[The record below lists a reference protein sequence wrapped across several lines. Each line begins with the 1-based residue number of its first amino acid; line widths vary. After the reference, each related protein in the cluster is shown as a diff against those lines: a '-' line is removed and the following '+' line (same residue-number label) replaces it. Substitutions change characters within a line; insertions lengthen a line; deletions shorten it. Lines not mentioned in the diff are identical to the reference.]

1 MKPLSSK
8 KSPLTQWVSLCIT
21 LLLSVC
27 VHAQPVANFSCSSVN
42 GCAPILVSFTDQSTG
57 NPTQW
62 KWDLGNGTISYLQ
75 NPSVTYFNPGS
86 YTVKL
91 IVTSGAMT
99 DSVVKVNYITVYAA
113 PVVDFSASQTTAC
126 RQLNTIFTDQSNAS
140 ASSITDWEWDFG
152 DGIFS
157 NLKQPSHTYD
167 QMGDFNVT
175 LKVKNSNGCSSSLLK
190 KGLIKV
196 NDVKAS
202 VSNAPR
208 ARCLP
213 QTIGFYNSSTGNGT
227 LTYKWY
233 FGNGDSANVKTP
245 VYNYPAPGNYDVRF
259 LVTNSYGCMD
269 SAVQHL
275 TLDTAVSAVFSVDK
289 QVGCSS
295 PFKAGF
301 SNQHLNG
308 NSFLWKIND
317 SVIVRGSD
325 PVYTFRDTGYFD
337 IKLVV
342 TNSLRGCS
350 DSLTK
355 KQYIKV
361 LPPSLNILN
370 LPDSGCMPFTKTIK
384 TDKNSGDSIS
394 TIRWNFGDGSYSN
407 LASPTHTW
415 SKSGYYDVTLI
426 ANKPNGCIDT
436 IAIKKAIHVTGKPV
450 AEFTADVTNDCAY
463 SKVHFTNLSS
473 ASASKWIWEFNH
485 GTTSEEKNPEYTFK
499 DTGYVVVSLVA
510 LDGGCADT
518 AIKNKLIYLK
528 PSVAKPKV
536 NFDCAN
542 PSLIS
547 FDNKSIGADTWR
559 WNFGDG
565 TTSTEL
571 NPVHH
576 YSTPGQYSAYLETN
590 NNTTRCYYLQ
600 TIQLNVLAHKI
611 NFFASDTVICKKQAL
626 QFFIVGDTASFS
638 RYTWDMGDGVVLTSK
653 VASLAYRYQQPGNY
667 SVTLMANSLSNCTD
681 TIIKQTYIRVNGP
694 IAKFGSSTLGT
705 CINTNV
711 FFTDSTQT
719 DKVNA
724 INVWSWDYGD
734 GKEDTLNAPPFTHIY
749 KQRGD
754 YKVTLITQDAAG
766 CVDTF
771 NLKKPISVKQLASYI
786 LPYDTLVCSGTAAR
800 MVTPYAEPGVSYR
813 WEFGDGETA
822 NVQSPSH
829 IYTKEGRYTIKV
841 VVSHEF
847 GCADSSVR
855 KDLIRVEN
863 PVASFVMSD
872 SFKACPPLL
881 INFTNNSL
889 NATDETWDFGDGT
902 STKVHS
908 PSHFYSY
915 PGEYFAT
922 LTVKSNSGC
931 MRQMQRRI
939 VVQGPK
945 GSISYDSLSMC
956 APTQVNFKVRSIDAA
971 SYTWDFND
979 GAVKTGPDTIV
990 THTYKNPGLYVP
1002 KIMLMDKQGCRVP
1015 VTGTDTIH
1023 FASITGKFDFAD
1035 KSLCDSGIVHFADN
1049 SITNDAIA
1057 NCTWHF
1063 GDGTTVNGQTQID
1076 HLYKNIGTC
1085 YPSFTVK
1092 TRHGCTGTYT
1102 SAVPVTVKA
1111 GPKISSTVSANG
1123 CAPLKVNLDAA
1134 LISSN
1139 DPALSWHWDFGN
1151 GNTSSQQHPAQQV
1164 FPNGGLYTAVVTA
1177 TASNG
1182 CVAKSSQ
1189 TVKAFETPA
1198 LITSPDTT
1206 ICIGSSVKLMV
1217 SGAASYSW
1225 SDGTINCKDCSSI
1238 SVTPT
1243 ADTNYTVRGTSA
1255 EGCTSNKNIFVKV
1268 KTPFK
1273 IKVNST
1279 AAVCVGKSVSLSATG
1294 AEKYQW
1300 YPSEGLNDM
1309 YAASPL
1315 ASPGSNAIYKVIGT
1329 DNAGC
1334 FRDTAFV
1341 NVSVMPSPA
1350 VNAGADKTIDAGT
1363 AVDLIA
1369 VSSSDVTEVN
1379 WTPTGSIFRNDPTA
1393 ITVKPMTT
1401 TEYTVMVKNIA
1412 GCTAI
1417 DKMTVVVNQNSIADD
1432 IFLPNTFSP
1441 NGDGINEIFY
1451 PRSKGLIKVKSLVIV
1466 NRHNEVVF
1474 EKYNFYANDAN
1485 AGWSGLYRGTAM
1497 PADVFI
1503 YTISFEK
1510 ADRQIQFK
1518 RGDIAL
1524 IR

>member
-8 KSPLTQWVSLCIT
+8 KNPLTQWVSLCIA
-21 LLLSVC
+21 LLLCVC
-27 VHAQPVANFSCSSVN
+27 VQAQPVANFSCSSVN

-75 NPSVTYFNPGS
+75 NPSVTYFSPGS

-113 PVVDFSASQTTAC
+113 PVVDFSVSQTTAC
-126 RQLNTIFTDQSNAS
+126 RQLTTLFTDQSNAA
-140 ASSITDWEWDFG
+140 ASSITNWEWDFG

-167 QMGDFNVT
+167 QIGDFNVT

-213 QTIGFYNSSTGNGT
+213 QTIGFGNTSTGNGT
-227 LTYKWY
+227 LSYKWY
-233 FGNGDSANVKTP
+233 FGNGDSSNLKTP
-245 VYNYPAPGNYDVRF
+245 VYYYPNPGNYDVRF
-259 LVTNSYGCMD
+259 IVTNSYGCTD
-269 SAVQHL
+269 SVTQRLAV
-275 TLDTAVSAVFSVDK
+275 DTAVSATFNVDK
-289 QVGCSS
+289 QIGCSA
-295 PFKAGF
+295 PFRASF
-301 SNQHLNG
+301 TNQSLNG

-317 SVIVRGSD
+317 SIVVKG
-325 PVYTFRDTGYFD
+325 PNPIYTFRDTGYFD

-342 TNSLRGCS
+342 TNSLKGCS
-350 DSLTK
+350 DSLTQK
-355 KQYIKV
+355 NYIKV
-361 LPPSLNILN
+361 LPPALTILK
-370 LPDSGCMPFTKTIK
+370 LPDSGCVPFTKTIK
-384 TDKNSGDSIS
+384 TDKNSGDSILS
-394 TIRWNFGDGSYSN
+394 IRWNFGDGTYSN

-415 SKSGYYDVTLI
+415 SKTGYYDVTLI
-426 ANKPNGCIDT
+426 TTKPNGCIDT
-436 IAIKKAIHVTGKPV
+436 ATIKNAVHVTGKPV
-450 AEFTADVTNDCAY
+450 ANFTADVTNDCAY

-473 ASASKWIWEFNH
+473 ASASKWLWEFNH

-510 LDGGCADT
+510 YDGGCADT
-518 AIKNKLIYLK
+518 AIKNRLIYLK

-547 FDNKSIGADTWR
+547 FNNKSIGADSWK

-565 TTSTEL
+565 TTSTEW
-571 NPVHH
+571 NPVHQ
-576 YSTPGQYSAYLETN
+576 YAAPGQYSAYLETN
-590 NNTTRCYYLQ
+590 NSTTKCYYLQ
-600 TIQLNVLAHKI
+600 TIPINVLAHKI
-611 NFFASDTVICKKQAL
+611 NFFVSDSVLCKKQEI
-626 QFFIVGDTASFS
+626 QFSVKGDTSSFGV
-638 RYTWDMGDGVVLTSK
+638 YTWDMGDGVVVSSK
-653 VASLAYRYQQPGNY
+653 VASIAHQYRQPGNY
-667 SVTLMANSLSNCTD
+667 TVTLMATSLSNCTD
-681 TIIKQTYIRVNGP
+681 TIIKQNYIRVNGP
-694 IAKFGSSTLGT
+694 SAKFGSSTVGT
-705 CINTNV
+705 CVNTNIV
-711 FFTDSTQT
+711 FTDSTQT

-724 INVWSWDYGD
+724 IKTWNWDYGD
-734 GKEDTLNAPPFTHIY
+734 GSKESLTAPPFAHSY

-754 YKVTLITQDAAG
+754 YKVSLIAQDASG

-771 NLKKPISVKQLASYI
+771 ILKNTIKVNQVVALIIA
-786 LPYDTLVCSGTAAR
+786 YDTLVCAGSPAR
-800 MVTPYAEPGVSYR
+800 MVTPYAEAGVKYN
-813 WEFGDGETA
+813 WDFGDSGTA
-822 NVQSPSH
+822 TIQSPSH
-829 IYTKEGRYTIKV
+829 IYSKEGSYIVKV
-841 VVSHEF
+841 VVSDNF
-847 GCADSSVR
+847 GCADSAVKR
-855 KDLIRVEN
+855 NLIRVEN
-863 PVASFVMSD
+863 PVASFIMSD

-889 NATDETWDFGDGT
+889 NATDEIWDFGDGS

-945 GSISYDSLSMC
+945 GSISYDPLSMC
-956 APTQVNFKVRSIDAA
+956 APSQVNFKVKSIDAA

-979 GAVKTGPDTIV
+979 GTVKTGSDTIV
-990 THTYKNPGLYVP
+990 THTYTNPGLYVP
-1002 KIMLMDKQGCRVP
+1002 KIMLMDNQGCRVP

-1023 FASITGKFDFAD
+1023 FASITGKFGFVD
-1035 KSLCDSGIVHFADN
+1035 KSVCDSGIVHFADN
-1049 SITNDAIA
+1049 SMTNDAIA
-1057 NCTWHF
+1057 SCAWNF
-1063 GDGTTVNGQTQID
+1063 GDGTIVNGQTQID
-1076 HLYKNIGTC
+1076 HLYKNIGTY

-1092 TRHGCTGTYT
+1092 TKHGCTGTYT
-1102 SAVPVTVKA
+1102 SAVPVTVKT
-1111 GPKISSTVSANG
+1111 GPKINSTASANG
-1123 CAPLKVNLDAA
+1123 CAPLKVNFDAT
-1134 LISSN
+1134 LVSSN
-1139 DPALSWHWDFGN
+1139 DPGLSWHWDFGN

-1164 FPNGGLYTAVVTA
+1164 YTDGGLYSALVTA

-1189 TVKAFETPA
+1189 TVKAFGVPT
-1198 LITSPDTT
+1198 LITTPDTL

-1217 SGAASYSW
+1217 SGAASYNW
-1225 SDGTINCKDCSSI
+1225 NGGTIACKDCSSI
-1238 SVTPT
+1238 SVAPT
-1243 ADTNYTVRGTSA
+1243 ADANYTVKGVSA
-1255 EGCTSNKNIFVKV
+1255 EGCTSSKNILVKV
-1268 KTPFK
+1268 KAPFK
-1273 IKVNST
+1273 LKVNSS
-1279 AAVCVGKSVSLSATG
+1279 AALCAGKSVSLNATG

-1309 YAASPL
+1309 FAASPV
-1315 ASPGSNAIYKVIGT
+1315 ASPAVNTTYKVIGS
-1329 DNAGC
+1329 DEAGC

-1341 NVSVMPSPA
+1341 DVSVMPSPT
-1350 VNAGADKTIDAGT
+1350 VDAGADKTIDAGT
-1363 AVDLIA
+1363 VIDLTAAI
-1369 VSSSDVTEVN
+1369 SSDVTEVN

-1393 ITVKPMTT
+1393 ITVKPMAT
-1401 TEYTVMVKNIA
+1401 TEYTVMVKNSA
-1412 GCTAI
+1412 GCTAF
-1417 DKMTVVVNQNSIADD
+1417 DKMTVLVNQNSNAED

-1474 EKYNFYANDAN
+1474 EKNNFYTNDAN
-1485 AGWSGLYRGTAM
+1485 AGWNGLYRGTPM

-1510 ADRQIQFK
+1510 TDHQIQFK